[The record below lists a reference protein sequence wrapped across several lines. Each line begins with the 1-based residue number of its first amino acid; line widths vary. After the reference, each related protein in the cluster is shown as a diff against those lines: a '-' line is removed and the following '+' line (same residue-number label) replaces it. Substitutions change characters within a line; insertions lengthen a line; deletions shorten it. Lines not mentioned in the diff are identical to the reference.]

1 MNLILNENL
10 SREDNE
16 RVERNIERLRQ
27 LYVKG
32 GKEIESEEEKIKYF
46 CDRFIL
52 DLQKIKDNIPPHLI
66 KQGFG
71 TQLEDLYLK
80 QLCQMMLVK
89 NPGSGGSVV

>member
-16 RVERNIERLRQ
+16 RVERNIERLHQ
-27 LYVKG
+27 LYEKG
-32 GKEIESEEEKIKYF
+32 GKEIKFEDEKIKGI
-46 CDRFIL
+46 CQRFIL
-52 DLQKIKDNIPPHLI
+52 DLQRIKNEIPSHLI

-80 QLCQMMLVK
+80 QLCKMILVK